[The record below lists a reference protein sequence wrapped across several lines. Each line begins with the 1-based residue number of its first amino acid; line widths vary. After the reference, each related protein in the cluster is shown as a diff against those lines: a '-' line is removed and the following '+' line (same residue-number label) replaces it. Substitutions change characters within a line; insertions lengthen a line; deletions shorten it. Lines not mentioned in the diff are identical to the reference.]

1 MMFLELKGDGTF
13 RLPYYQRNLAG
24 DVKDKSLYEG
34 EYHLD
39 DYILKILQFPAL
51 TLCNSANGGKALI
64 FRRFRHLPFGRVIRI
79 CRRFPA

>member
-39 DYILKILQFPAL
+39 DYILNLNHQNETIKFAI
-51 TLCNSANGGKALI
+51 SK
-64 FRRFRHLPFGRVIRI
+64 
-79 CRRFPA
+79 

>member
-39 DYILKILQFPAL
+39 DSAEILIIKMKQ
-51 TLCNSANGGKALI
+51 
-64 FRRFRHLPFGRVIRI
+64 
-79 CRRFPA
+79 